1 MNDPTG
7 TIGQNGYNLDADPA
21 GIGWLASARD
31 WLCTILP
38 PRVSGRNGSPAIEG
52 TETGRDPIHT
62 RAIRVCNRKPEAIAR
77 YRRVHEILK
86 AGKTCTKE

>member
-7 TIGQNGYNLDADPA
+7 TIGQIGCNLDADPS
-21 GIGWLASARD
+21 GTGWLASARD

-52 TETGRDPIHT
+52 TETGRNPIYT
-62 RAIRVCNRKPEAIAR
+62 RAIRVCNRESEAIAR
-77 YRRVHEILK
+77 YRRIHEILK
-86 AGKTCTKE
+86 AGPRHG